1 VERTIVVTGIPFGAD
16 EKILF
21 KHFSKCGLIEAGR
34 HGKKH
39 DLSGGTI
46 ITRRDNNGIIMG

>member
-34 HGKKH
+34 HGKHKK
-39 DLSGGTI
+39 T
-46 ITRRDNNGIIMG
+46 

>member
-34 HGKKH
+34 HPKK
-39 DLSGGTI
+39 SW
-46 ITRRDNNGIIMG
+46 DNHGMIMG